1 MNMILLTIISPCRIP
16 QSIQKMVKR
25 AGEIPAGQRRW
36 ALGQR
41 ICAHCLVYRYIYSK
55 FWGCDFQGQGAL
67 HRKNSR
73 KGPFAA
79 SEWTKL
85 KSLLARRVPSSCKP
99 AKGHSNLT
107 LSTTARVT
115 APMNSVSGQC
125 LWTVRPGRLATITQ
139 ATQFSKLLGFPISN
153 TFMLDNWDLGVSWNN
168 QCSFEI
174 HSFFLPRKGRIHS
187 CSWCGLLGDWEWFIS
202 TVKWSVLQDMKYC
215 CATRKPLLF
224 ILLHFIEFF

>member
-107 LSTTARVT
+107 LINNCPGYCAHEFSVRTMPLDCQARPAGHHNPGHT
-115 APMNSVSGQC
+115 ILQAAWLSHLQHFH
-125 LWTVRPGRLATITQ
+125 VR
-139 ATQFSKLLGFPISN
+139 
-153 TFMLDNWDLGVSWNN
+153 
-168 QCSFEI
+168 
-174 HSFFLPRKGRIHS
+174 
-187 CSWCGLLGDWEWFIS
+187 
-202 TVKWSVLQDMKYC
+202 
-215 CATRKPLLF
+215 
-224 ILLHFIEFF
+224 